1 MSWTCPYCSRIQLLT
16 TGNYKADFRKL
27 YIGQTKYGDV
37 GMSTTAIRCLN
48 TQCNEVT
55 LTARFTLLREITNE
69 RYAEGEVISAY
80 QLKPESAARLF
91 PEYISTALRQDYIEA
106 RRIAC
111 LSPKA
116 SAALARRCLQ
126 GIIRDFCGIA
136 RGTLDAEIRALEAAL
151 DEGKAPQGVT
161 PESIE
166 ATDHVRKIGNIGAH
180 MEKDI
185 NLIIEIDEDEANELI
200 GLIELLFEEWYI
212 ARNSRTERLTKIKQI
227 REAKDQQKQDRS
239 DQRDSQSMKIEMREM
254 AGGGRPVTSAANSN
268 REAR

>member
-1 MSWTCPYCSRIQLLT
+1 LDLPVLLSHPASY
-16 TGNYKADFRKL
+16 NRELQADFRKL

-111 LSPKA
+111 LSP
-116 SAALARRCLQ
+116 SQRRPC
-126 GIIRDFCGIA
+126 
-136 RGTLDAEIRALEAAL
+136 
-151 DEGKAPQGVT
+151 
-161 PESIE
+161 S
-166 ATDHVRKIGNIGAH
+166 
-180 MEKDI
+180 
-185 NLIIEIDEDEANELI
+185 
-200 GLIELLFEEWYI
+200 
-212 ARNSRTERLTKIKQI
+212 
-227 REAKDQQKQDRS
+227 
-239 DQRDSQSMKIEMREM
+239 
-254 AGGGRPVTSAANSN
+254 
-268 REAR
+268 